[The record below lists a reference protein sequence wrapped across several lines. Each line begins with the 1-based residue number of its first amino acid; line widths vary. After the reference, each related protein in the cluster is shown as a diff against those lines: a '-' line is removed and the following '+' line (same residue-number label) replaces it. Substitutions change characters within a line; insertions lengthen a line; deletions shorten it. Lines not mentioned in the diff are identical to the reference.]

1 MNRHIVVAFRMPP
14 AGMTPGAD
22 GAYLNRARSLCAR
35 GEALGGRL
43 VAWSAVMLAIAWDT
57 DSIEEAMLLATSVRE
72 GADPPDRAW
81 AAGVA
86 EGELEPLAPDGQ
98 RMHLA
103 WGEALLA
110 SVSLARVARPGE
122 VLVDGDVRALRAGQL
137 TLRGARSATDSGQRI
152 RGWRLDLE
160 MPWKTGAATAGS
172 SSPAEF
178 PAEGLSSE
186 EVLEIVERASQ
197 PPLSGDD
204 VSARTQPAGILLA
217 DRVRA
222 LVGQEPSGLAVETL
236 ADLRRSRARAEGGPA
251 AARCQAALALSM
263 TLCLAGRSEEALLE
277 GLDALARSREAQ
289 DPRATGAC
297 LALLA
302 KLYANAGL
310 SDAALALQVGGAA
323 IAD

>member
-1 MNRHIVVAFRMPP
+1 VNRHIVVAFRMPP
-14 AGMTPGAD
+14 AGMTPAD
-22 GAYLNRARSLCAR
+22 DGTYLNRARSLCAR

-43 VAWSAVMLAIAWDT
+43 VAWSAVMLAMSWDA

-72 GADPPDRAW
+72 TTGPPERAW
-81 AAGVA
+81 AVGLA

-103 WGEALLA
+103 WGDALIA
-110 SVSLARVARPGE
+110 AVSLARVARPSE

-137 TLRGARSATDSGQRI
+137 TLRGARSATDTGQRI

-160 MPWKTGAATAGS
+160 MPWKTGLAAAGS
-172 SSPAEF
+172 EPSAEF
-178 PAEGLSSE
+178 PAEGLSTE

-197 PPLSGDD
+197 PPPHSGDD
-204 VSARTQPAGILLA
+204 VIAGPAPTGTVLA

-222 LVGQEPSGLAVETL
+222 LVGQEPSGRAVETL

-263 TLCLAGRSEEALLE
+263 TLCIAGRTEEALLE

-302 KLYANAGL
+302 KLYATAGL
-310 SDAALALQVGGAA
+310 PDAAAMLKGGEQ
-323 IAD
+323 D

>member
-1 MNRHIVVAFRMPP
+1 VNRHIVVAFRMPP
-14 AGMTPGAD
+14 AGMNPGVD

-43 VAWSAVMLAIAWDT
+43 VAWSAVMLAISWDA

-110 SVSLARVARPGE
+110 AVSLARVARPGE

-152 RGWRLDLE
+152 RGWRLDLD
-160 MPWKTGAATAGS
+160 MPWKTGAAAGDS
-172 SSPAEF
+172 RPPAEF
-178 PAEGLSSE
+178 PAEGLSTE

-197 PPLSGDD
+197 PPPGSGNE
-204 VSARTQPAGILLA
+204 VVAGPQPTGPPLA

-222 LVGQEPSGLAVETL
+222 LVGQEPSGRAVETL

-263 TLCLAGRSEEALLE
+263 TLCIAGRSEEALLE

-289 DPRATGAC
+289 DPRAISAC

-310 SDAALALQVGGAA
+310 SDAAAVLKGPDSQLE
-323 IAD
+323 